1 MIPFNLKKLFIM
13 IKRNFFSLQLRGQ
26 VYFLVLNVEN
36 AFPECFHCIVLRFL
50 WQPCSYFGKPVGR
63 SFTSFKFDGFVHL
76 QCKSR
81 KALKPSSTLSG
92 IEVFHQ
98 TFHGLFYYL
107 PPIFINVSINFSFCQ
122 QVKKKQTT
130 KH

>member
-13 IKRNFFSLQLRGQ
+13 IKKFFSLQLRGQ
-26 VYFLVLNVEN
+26 VYFLVLSLEN
-36 AFPECFHCIVLRFL
+36 AFPECFQCIVLRSL
-50 WQPCSYFGKPVGR
+50 WQPCSCFGKPVGR
-63 SFTSFKFDGFVHL
+63 SFTSFKFDGFVHF

-81 KALKPSSTLSG
+81 KALKPGSTLSG

-107 PPIFINVSINFSFCQ
+107 FLSLSMSSLIFHSVKRLKQ
-122 QVKKKQTT
+122 QQQQNIK
-130 KH
+130 